1 MNLEMKS
8 KMKRLFVTLL
18 GIFFLG
24 AGVAVD
30 TAAALGTDCMAGF
43 NEAFAKT
50 LGYVTFGQ
58 MTTIVEILMVIYAYL
73 SSKKTVGIGTVLSML
88 LVQFPIDLVYN
99 LVPQTQNLVVR
110 ILYVL
115 IGILFISL
123 GAEMIIHADLGMGAY
138 EAFMYSFVYTRKW
151 KFIYVKYVCDAIFL
165 LGTVI
170 FRGQIGLGTVI
181 TYLLTP
187 KCMELINRNIDRF
200 LRFE

>member
-1 MNLEMKS
+1 MKS
-8 KMKRLFVTLL
+8 KMKRFVVTLL

-24 AGVAVD
+24 AGVAID

-43 NEAFAKT
+43 NEAFART

-58 MTTIVEILMVIYAYL
+58 MTTIIEILMVIYAYL
-73 SSKKTVGIGTVLSML
+73 RSKKTVGIGTVLSML

-138 EAFMYSFVYTRKW
+138 EAFMYSFVYTRGW

-187 KCMELINRNIDRF
+187 KCMELINKNIDRF
-200 LRFE
+200 IRFE

>member
-1 MNLEMKS
+1 MNSEMKS
-8 KMKRLFVTLL
+8 KMKRFVVTLL

-24 AGVAVD
+24 AGVAID

-43 NEAFAKT
+43 NEAFART

-58 MTTIVEILMVIYAYL
+58 MTTIIEILMVIYAYL
-73 SSKKTVGIGTVLSML
+73 RSKKTVGIGTVLSML

-138 EAFMYSFVYTRKW
+138 EAFMYSFVETRGW
-151 KFIYVKYVCDAIFL
+151 KFIYVKYVCDALFL

-187 KCMELINRNIDRF
+187 KCMEFINGNIDRYI
-200 LRFE
+200 RFE

>member
-1 MNLEMKS
+1 MNSEMKS
-8 KMKRLFVTLL
+8 KMKRFVVTLL

-24 AGVAVD
+24 AGVAID

-43 NEAFAKT
+43 NEAFART

-58 MTTIVEILMVIYAYL
+58 MTTIIEILMVIYAYL
-73 SSKKTVGIGTVLSML
+73 RSKKTVGIGTVLSML

-138 EAFMYSFVYTRKW
+138 EAFMYSFVYTRGW

-187 KCMELINRNIDRF
+187 KCMDLINKNIGRF
-200 LRFE
+200 IRFE

>member
-1 MNLEMKS
+1 MNSEMKS
-8 KMKRLFVTLL
+8 KMKRFVVTLL

-24 AGVAVD
+24 AGVAID

-43 NEAFAKT
+43 NEAFART

-58 MTTIVEILMVIYAYL
+58 MTTIIEILMVIYAYL
-73 SSKKTVGIGTVLSML
+73 RSKKTVGIGTVLSML

-115 IGILFISL
+115 IGILLISL

-138 EAFMYSFVYTRKW
+138 EAFMYSFVYARGW

-187 KCMELINRNIDRF
+187 KCMDLINKNIDRF
-200 LRFE
+200 IRFE

>member
-1 MNLEMKS
+1 MNSEMKS
-8 KMKRLFVTLL
+8 KMKRFVVTLL

-24 AGVAVD
+24 AGVAID

-43 NEAFAKT
+43 NEAFART

-58 MTTIVEILMVIYAYL
+58 MTTIIEILMVIYAYL
-73 SSKKTVGIGTVLSML
+73 RSKKTVGIGTVLSML

-110 ILYVL
+110 VLYVL

-138 EAFMYSFVYTRKW
+138 EAFMYSFVYTRGW

-187 KCMELINRNIDRF
+187 KCMELINKNIDRF
-200 LRFE
+200 IRFE

>member
-1 MNLEMKS
+1 MNSEMKS
-8 KMKRLFVTLL
+8 KMKRFVVTLL

-24 AGVAVD
+24 AGVAID

-43 NEAFAKT
+43 NEAFART

-58 MTTIVEILMVIYAYL
+58 MTTIIEILMVIYAYL
-73 SSKKTVGIGTVLSML
+73 RSKKTVGIGTVLSML

-138 EAFMYSFVYTRKW
+138 EAFMYSFVYTRGW

-187 KCMELINRNIDRF
+187 KCMELINKNIDRF
-200 LRFE
+200 IRFE

>member
-99 LVPQTQNLVVR
+99 LVPQTQNIVIR

>member
-1 MNLEMKS
+1 
-8 KMKRLFVTLL
+8 
-18 GIFFLG
+18 
-24 AGVAVD
+24 
-30 TAAALGTDCMAGF
+30 MAGF

-138 EAFMYSFVYTRKW
+138 EASFSVRSSSGDRSDS
-151 KFIYVKYVCDAIFL
+151 VRSSPIF
-165 LGTVI
+165 
-170 FRGQIGLGTVI
+170 
-181 TYLLTP
+181 
-187 KCMELINRNIDRF
+187 
-200 LRFE
+200 

>member
-58 MTTIVEILMVIYAYL
+58 MTTIVEILM
-73 SSKKTVGIGTVLSML
+73 SSM
-88 LVQFPIDLVYN
+88 PI
-99 LVPQTQNLVVR
+99 
-110 ILYVL
+110 
-115 IGILFISL
+115 
-123 GAEMIIHADLGMGAY
+123 
-138 EAFMYSFVYTRKW
+138 
-151 KFIYVKYVCDAIFL
+151 
-165 LGTVI
+165 
-170 FRGQIGLGTVI
+170 
-181 TYLLTP
+181 
-187 KCMELINRNIDRF
+187 
-200 LRFE
+200 

>member
-1 MNLEMKS
+1 MNSEMKS
-8 KMKRLFVTLL
+8 KMKRFVVTLL

-24 AGVAVD
+24 AGVAID

-43 NEAFAKT
+43 NEAFART

-58 MTTIVEILMVIYAYL
+58 MTTIIEILMVIYAYL
-73 SSKKTVGIGTVLSML
+73 RSKKTVGIGTVLSML

-115 IGILFISL
+115 IGILLISL

-138 EAFMYSFVYTRKW
+138 EAFMYSFVYTRGW

-187 KCMELINRNIDRF
+187 KCMDLINKNIDRF
-200 LRFE
+200 IRFE

>member
-1 MNLEMKS
+1 MNSEMKS
-8 KMKRLFVTLL
+8 KMKRFVVTLL

-24 AGVAVD
+24 AGVAID

-43 NEAFAKT
+43 NEAFART

-58 MTTIVEILMVIYAYL
+58 MTTIIEILMVIYAYL
-73 SSKKTVGIGTVLSML
+73 RSKKTVGIGTVLSML

-138 EAFMYSFVYTRKW
+138 EAFMYSFVYTRGW

-187 KCMELINRNIDRF
+187 KCMELINKNIGRF
-200 LRFE
+200 IRFE

>member
-88 LVQFPIDLVYN
+88 LVQFPIDLIYN

>member
-1 MNLEMKS
+1 MKS
-8 KMKRLFVTLL
+8 KMKRFVVTLL

-24 AGVAVD
+24 AGVAID

-43 NEAFAKT
+43 NEAFART

-58 MTTIVEILMVIYAYL
+58 MTTIIEILMVIYAYL
-73 SSKKTVGIGTVLSML
+73 RSKKTVGIGTVLSML

-138 EAFMYSFVYTRKW
+138 EAFMYSFVYTRGW

-187 KCMELINRNIDRF
+187 KCMELINKNIGRF
-200 LRFE
+200 IRFE

>member
-8 KMKRLFVTLL
+8 KMKRLLVTLL
-18 GIFFLG
+18 GTFFLG

-88 LVQFPIDLVYN
+88 LVQFPIALVYN

>member
-1 MNLEMKS
+1 MNSEMKS
-8 KMKRLFVTLL
+8 KMKRFVVTLL

-24 AGVAVD
+24 AGVAID

-43 NEAFAKT
+43 NEAFART

-58 MTTIVEILMVIYAYL
+58 MTTIIEILMVIYAYL
-73 SSKKTVGIGTVLSML
+73 RSKKTVGIGTVLSML

-110 ILYVL
+110 VLYVL

-138 EAFMYSFVYTRKW
+138 EAFMYSFVYTRGW

-187 KCMELINRNIDRF
+187 KCMELINKNIGRF
-200 LRFE
+200 IRFE